1 MEKVNIRT
9 HGAYKTTVKARQHTL
24 HADLL
29 AKSGGSDEAA
39 TPEELLL
46 AALGSCMAQTAKLY
60 AVRKGFD
67 LQDIEIELSVERFT
81 GSDYAG
87 YDGDAAFVHEFKERV
102 VLHGNLSDE
111 EKCKI
116 MEIIK
121 KCPVR
126 RIVTTPS
133 FFVESLV
140 DALDEAESADWPT
153 A

>member
-1 MEKVNIRT
+1 METVTIRT
-9 HGAYKTTVKARQHTL
+9 HGAYKTTVTAREHAV

-29 AKSGGSDEAA
+29 EKSGGTDEAP

-67 LQDIEIELSVERFT
+67 LQDVEIELAVERFT

-87 YDGDAAFVHEFKERV
+87 YDGDAAFVHEFQERV
-102 VLHGNLSDE
+102 VLHGNLTDE
-111 EKCKI
+111 EKGKI
-116 MEIIK
+116 MEIVK

-140 DALDEAESADWPT
+140 ESLNAENVEG
-153 A
+153 